1 MYNDLISQLK
11 ILKTIAP
18 EERFGR
24 RSRALILSHP
34 AERPRLTPWFQ
45 LAGAL
50 AFAAL
55 ILVFSP
61 LFFPS
66 AQPVLSSS
74 MDPARLADEFNSFPV
89 NIQLDEIRYQHGA
102 NLTVASAMNE
112 VTDTRTRHLNAAT
125 LNAEVPTLPADEDQA
140 RNHINQ
146 LLDEATR

>member
-1 MYNDLISQLK
+1 MHNDIVSQLK

-18 EERFGR
+18 EEGFGR

-55 ILVFSP
+55 ILVLSP
-61 LFFPS
+61 LFPS

-74 MDPARLADEFNSFPV
+74 LDPARLTDEFNSFPV
-89 NIQLDEIRYQHGA
+89 NIQLDEIRYQQGA
-102 NLTVASAMNE
+102 NLTVTSAMNE
-112 VTDTRTRHLNAAT
+112 VTDTRTQHMNATT
-125 LNAEVPTLPADEDQA
+125 LNAEVPALPADEDQA
-140 RNHINQ
+140 SNQINQ
-146 LLDEATR
+146 LLDETIR

>member
-1 MYNDLISQLK
+1 MHNDLISQLK

-18 EERFGR
+18 EEGFGR

-55 ILVFSP
+55 ILAFSP
-61 LFFPS
+61 LFPS

-74 MDPARLADEFNSFPV
+74 LDPARLADEFNSFPV
-89 NIQLDEIRYQHGA
+89 NIQLDEIRYQQGA
-102 NLTVASAMNE
+102 NLTVTSAMNE
-112 VTDTRTRHLNAAT
+112 VTDTRTQHLNAAT
-125 LNAEVPTLPADEDQA
+125 LNAEVPALPADEDQA
-140 RNHINQ
+140 RDHINQ